1 MRNISLG
8 VVPRFYDVFEDLVV
22 DSVDATLLRE
32 RLTRFREKYFKKPK
46 NSFGVCSHFLRL
58 MSIGRQIV
66 NSQRETG
73 NGECLTEN
81 LISEY
86 LEGTLT
92 PVVKAACEVHLIACD
107 RCRENLAIVMRLL
120 QADLDEEEVELE
132 RAAAQWERRNLQPV
146 PTRRSG
152 EIWKRAS
159 YAFVGIAAVL
169 VLAFLFRGFFFVG
182 QPTAEDIIQALLE
195 RNRPFDAQ
203 MSRQPYVALTMTRS
217 SETGPKF
224 ELLAEEMTKRAA
236 DAYRLGRFYLIEGNY
251 TKAIDELRTAAED
264 PNAPPEVHNDLGVGY
279 LQRYGEGDLERAR
292 REFESALNKDKG
304 FPPAI
309 FNLSLLYERN
319 GMSADA
325 EQHWQ
330 RYLELDSDSGWAQ
343 EVRKKVSRKG
353 SDK

>member
-1 MRNISLG
+1 M
-8 VVPRFYDVFEDLVV
+8 
-22 DSVDATLLRE
+22 
-32 RLTRFREKYFKKPK
+32 
-46 NSFGVCSHFLRL
+46 
-58 MSIGRQIV
+58 

-73 NGECLTEN
+73 NGERLTES
-81 LISEY
+81 LILEY
-86 LEGTLT
+86 LEGALT
-92 PVVKAACEVHLIACD
+92 PVLKAACEVHLIACD
-107 RCRENLAIVMRLL
+107 RCRENLATVMRLL
-120 QADLDEEEVELE
+120 RADVDQEEETELQ
-132 RAAAQWERRNLQPV
+132 RAAAQWERRNLQAV
-146 PTRRSG
+146 PTRRPA
-152 EIWKRAS
+152 EIWKRVS
-159 YAFVGIAAVL
+159 YAFVGVAAVFVMAL
-169 VLAFLFRGFFFVG
+169 LFRGFFFMG
-182 QPTAEDIIQALLE
+182 QPTAEDIVQALLE
-195 RNRPFDAQ
+195 KNRPFDAQ

-217 SETGPKF
+217 SESGPQF
-224 ELLAEEMTKRAA
+224 ELLAKEMTKRAA

-251 TKAIDELRTAAED
+251 TKAIEELRTAAGD